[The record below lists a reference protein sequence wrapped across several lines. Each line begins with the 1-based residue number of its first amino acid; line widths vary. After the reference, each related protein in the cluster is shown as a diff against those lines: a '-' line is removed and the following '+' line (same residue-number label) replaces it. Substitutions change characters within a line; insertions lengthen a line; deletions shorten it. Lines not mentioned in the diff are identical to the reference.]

1 MATGIGDRL
10 RFFGRFFLRPKVQ
23 GALQPS
29 SIHLVEELLRGMDI
43 ETAQSLAELGPGTG
57 VATRVLLERKAL
69 DASLLAIE
77 KDAQW
82 VRLLRRRY
90 PELDLVHGDAS
101 ELAACAEER
110 SLAPFDAVICG
121 LPFAMFDEQ
130 LQRSILAAVSSS
142 LKPGGGF
149 TTFAYVHGK
158 ELPSAR
164 RFSALLNEYFESVES
179 GQTIW
184 RNTPPAMVYKAWSR
198 KETS

>member
-1 MATGIGDRL
+1 MATGIADRL
-10 RFFGRFFLRPKVQ
+10 RFFWRFFLRPKNQ

-29 SIHLVEELLRGMDI
+29 SVHLVEELLRDMDI

-57 VATRVLLERKAL
+57 VATSVLLERKASGT
-69 DASLLAIE
+69 SLLAIE
-77 KDAQW
+77 NDVQW

-90 PELDLVHGDAS
+90 PELDLIHGDAS
-101 ELAACAEER
+101 QLAVFAKER
-110 SLAPFDAVICG
+110 DLAPFDAVICG
-121 LPFAMFDEQ
+121 LPFAIFDEK

-149 TTFAYVHGK
+149 STFAYVHGK

-164 RFSALLNEYFESVES
+164 RFAALLNEYFENVES
-179 GQTIW
+179 GETIW